1 MKYLLITL
9 CMTFALAS
17 AEPPAD
23 SPKPPDGIPAGA
35 VAAGENTWRHTDSKG
50 KIWLYVRTP
59 FGFNRMEEEAKSASS
74 EPDRSKDKAAAPA
87 FRVASVKDGLV
98 TFERDTPFGKNKWTK
113 KRAGMSADE
122 QAAVAAFEAAAPP
135 ARK

>member
-17 AEPPAD
+17 AEPPKA

-35 VAAGENTWRHTDSKG
+35 VAAGDNTWRHTDSNG
-50 KIWLYVRTP
+50 KTWLYVQTP
-59 FGFNRMEEEAKSASS
+59 FGFNRMEEKPKTSSS
-74 EPDRSKDKAAAPA
+74 EQDRSKDKAAAPA

-113 KRAGMSADE
+113 KRAEMSADE
-122 QAAVAAFEAAAPP
+122 QAAVAAFESAAPP